1 MQTAP
6 FPGAVAPF
14 VTRLLPLIAKLEL
27 FAPLVAVHP
36 PWVVESDKEPEK
48 AGEEGD
54 IATLIVPT
62 TVPEGEPPTTE
73 LFDRETDEIDCETAV
88 MVSVCVKG
96 EFAAPF
102 WVATMLIL

>member
-1 MQTAP
+1 MVP
-6 FPGAVAPF
+6 V
-14 VTRLLPLIAKLEL
+14 VTSLPLLITKLEL

-62 TVPEGEPPTTE
+62 AVPEGEPPTTK
-73 LFDRETDEIDCETAV
+73 LFDREIDEIDCKAV
-88 MVSVCVKG
+88 IV
-96 EFAAPF
+96 FA
-102 WVATMLIL
+102 

>member
-1 MQTAP
+1 M
-6 FPGAVAPF
+6 F
-14 VTRLLPLIAKLEL
+14 PLIARLEL
-27 FAPLVAVHP
+27 FAPLVGVHP
-36 PWVVESDKEPEK
+36 PLVVESERDPEK

-54 IATLIVPT
+54 ILTLIVPT
-62 TVPEGEPPTTE
+62 AVPEGESPTNE
-73 LFDRETDEIDCETAV
+73 AFDSDTDEIDCETAV

>member
-1 MQTAP
+1 M
-6 FPGAVAPF
+6 PF
-14 VTRLLPLIAKLEL
+14 VTRVLPLIAKLEL

-48 AGEEGD
+48 VGEAGD

-73 LFDRETDEIDCETAV
+73 LFDREIDEIDCETV
-88 MVSVCVKG
+88 PVLSV
-96 EFAAPF
+96 A
-102 WVATMLIL
+102 